1 MTAWPDALP
10 CIEKETGLRPTA
22 TVIWLHG
29 LGADG
34 HDFVPLLPELDL
46 SGCPPLRF
54 VFPHAPHRP
63 VTLNGGHVMRAWYDI
78 LGTGPQVP
86 HDAEGIHRSALA
98 IGELIARERDR
109 GIAPERVVLAGFSQ
123 GAAMALHTGLRW
135 PHRLAG
141 VVALSGYLPLPHTL
155 VTERHPANHTTPVFM
170 AHGAHDTVVL
180 PLRGETSRD
189 LLREH
194 GQPVEWHR
202 YDMAHSLHPDEV
214 DDLSAFLS
222 RVLGG
227 Y

>member
-1 MTAWPDALP
+1 MSTWPEPLGFV
-10 CIEKETGLRPTA
+10 EKETGLRPTA

-54 VFPHAPHRP
+54 VFPHAPHQP

-78 LGTGPQVP
+78 LGTGAHVQ
-86 HDAEGIHRSALA
+86 HDAAGIHRSALA
-98 IGELIARERDR
+98 IGELLARERDR
-109 GIAPERVVLAGFSQ
+109 GIADDRVVLAGFSQ

-155 VTERHPANHTTPVFM
+155 VTERHPANAQTPVFM

-189 LLREH
+189 LLREQ
-194 GQPVEWHR
+194 GQPVQWHR

-214 DDLSAFLS
+214 DDIGAFLAQ
-222 RVLGG
+222 VLGAG
-227 Y
+227 